1 MNFGPQNF
9 TIFNGFWQYFP
20 NLKLNFSRTT
30 IHNDLKFSGYIYNYN
45 IYLQHNGFFKTHFCF
60 KVIAWNP
67 LKNGQKW
74 LFLLFFA
81 IFGTSNANFE
91 RLACQIDLKFSGYV
105 KATKCSYRD
114 SGFLKIL
121 FWLKVMAQKPK
132 KWRIFKNFT
141 FLVCKI
147 HILRY
152 DVMRVCM

>member
-20 NLKLNFSRTT
+20 NSMLNFSRTT
-30 IHNDLKFSGYIYNYN
+30 IHNDLKFSGYIHNYN

-91 RLACQIDLKFSGYV
+91 RLAHQIDLKFSECV
-105 KATKCSYRD
+105 QVIWDSFWH
-114 SGFLKIL
+114 SGFSKIL
-121 FWLKVMAQKPK
+121 FWLKVIDQNPK
-132 KWRIFKNFT
+132 KSKILIFWSVKYTPNKMTSWKF
-141 FLVCKI
+141 VWS
-147 HILRY
+147 
-152 DVMRVCM
+152 